1 MVRLLFWGILI
12 YLGWKAWQVVKDS
25 LTVVD
30 DDREINGKS
39 EDSSLDIDEDDIMD
53 ADFKDLKD

>member
-1 MVRLLFWGILI
+1 MLRLLFWGILI

-30 DDREINGKS
+30 GDREIDGKS